1 MSVWAIVL
9 IYFAV
14 FGVCFCFFG
23 IGMYFFEKSADVR
36 YKSQLKPHV
45 PPIVFEEIR
54 MPPTALMLL
63 RKCRERGLFFY
74 DGGGEPIKQPSTPI
88 DDQTREEL
96 KKILQERKKMA
107 VVAQRERTADG
118 DVVISKDEFREYTEL
133 KAKRD
138 RSEASMR
145 ARMLEAIQ
153 AKTEFARN
161 VAKLIETAGLENL
174 TALVGQSAE
183 DLFDRA
189 NEILAEE

>member
-1 MSVWAIVL
+1 MPVWAIVL

-36 YKSQLKPHV
+36 YKSQLKPHE
-45 PPIVFEEIR
+45 PPVVFEEVR
-54 MPPTALMLL
+54 MPPTAFMLL
-63 RKCRERGLFFY
+63 KKCRERGLFFY
-74 DGGGEPIKQPSTPI
+74 GGGGELIKQPPMPI
-88 DDQTREEL
+88 DERTREEL
-96 KKILQERKKMA
+96 KKILQERNNMA
-107 VVAQRERTADG
+107 VAQRERTADG
-118 DVVISKDEFREYTEL
+118 EVIISKDEYREYTEL

-153 AKTEFARN
+153 AKTEFARK
-161 VAKLIETAGLENL
+161 VAKLIEAAGLENL
-174 TALVGQSAE
+174 TALAGPFAE
-183 DLFDRA
+183 EVLDIA

>member
-1 MSVWAIVL
+1 MPVWAIVL

-36 YKSQLKPHV
+36 YKSQLKPHT
-45 PPIVFEEIR
+45 PPIVFEEVR
-54 MPPTALMLL
+54 VPPTAFMLL

-74 DGGGEPIKQPSTPI
+74 GGGGDPIKQPPMSI

-96 KKILQERKKMA
+96 KKIIQENNKMA
-107 VVAQRERTADG
+107 VAQRERTADG

-138 RSEASMR
+138 RSELSMR
-145 ARMLEAIQ
+145 ARMNEAIR
-153 AKTEFARN
+153 AKTEFARK